1 MTESGRLSCKD
12 VCGRENGSTYDML
25 NEMELEYTLKDY
37 EKLERLLRKYDS
49 MKKRNEERFQ
59 LM

>member
-1 MTESGRLSCKD
+1 MTERVDGFPVRMSVAG
-12 VCGRENGSTYDML
+12 ENGSTYDML

-49 MKKRNEERFQ
+49 MKKKE
-59 LM
+59 

>member
-1 MTESGRLSCKD
+1 
-12 VCGRENGSTYDML
+12 ML